1 MGDVVNLNRFR
12 KSRERKDADSKA
24 ASNRVAFG
32 RTKDEKQASRLLLE
46 RSGRD
51 HELKYLED
59 KSAHD
64 DEPPKAG

>member
-12 KSRERKDADSKA
+12 KARERKDADTQ
-24 ASNRVAFG
+24 ASANRAAFG
-32 RTKDEKQASRLLLE
+32 RPKDEKQATRQLLE
-46 RSGRD
+46 RSRRE

-59 KSAHD
+59 KSHD

>member
-12 KSRERKDADSKA
+12 KARERRDAEAKA
-24 ASNRVAFG
+24 AANRAAFG
-32 RTKDEKQASRLLLE
+32 RAKDEKQSTQQLLE
-46 RSGRD
+46 RSRRE

-59 KSAHD
+59 KSRN